1 MQEEEKKAPL
11 ICLLTTGSDPCSQVE
26 GMARAAETEYRQ
38 ISMGQVFFFRFWW
51 LVVGKSGWDR
61 LVVGFLDFGLTGF
74 VHQGQEDSARKM
86 ITEAILNGH
95 WLMLQVRGTMDTFAN
110 MFSRHRTVT
119 SVLTSVKKSSQ
130 QWSTRRTCTA
140 TLGNPTSF

>member
-1 MQEEEKKAPL
+1 MLDLEELVQEEEKKAPL

-38 ISMGQVFFFRFWW
+38 ISMGQV
-51 LVVGKSGWDR
+51 
-61 LVVGFLDFGLTGF
+61 GFLDFGGGLTGF

-95 WLMLQVRGTMDTFAN
+95 WLMLQVSGTMDIFA
-110 MFSRHRTVT
+110 
-119 SVLTSVKKSSQ
+119 KKFSSQ
-130 QWSTRRTCTA
+130 NCHLCLDFCEEIITTVVDTEDMHRNFR
-140 TLGNPTSF
+140 

>member
-1 MQEEEKKAPL
+1 MQPGGRNGARRRDRIPADL
-11 ICLLTTGSDPCSQVE
+11 DRTG
-26 GMARAAETEYRQ
+26 
-38 ISMGQVFFFRFWW
+38 W
-51 LVVGKSGWDR
+51 
-61 LVVGFLDFGLTGF
+61 LVVGFLDFGGGLTGF

-95 WLMLQVRGTMDTFAN
+95 WLMLQVRGTMDIFAN

-140 TLGNPTSF
+140 TLGDPTSF